1 MLTLYLPTLPQQKK
15 KYTGRFAPIYRA
27 QCAHLIKA
35 SDPYGVVVAKTN
47 VVSTFLAKRIQMNF
61 AENKSWPTSAVWQR
75 CPTQVLAGPMRRRK
89 PSRVRPTWRGCNL
102 QADLLCVPYLTDN
115 HYAVL
120 QAGSKF
126 RLVCRGRCGGRRL
139 SRNRSLRL
147 HGVLKMRASAM
158 GLRLLTLTYGFC
170 G

>member
-1 MLTLYLPTLPQQKK
+1 LAHERGLAEVPHPGARRTYEEAETKSGQTNLAWVQPT
-15 KYTGRFAPIYRA
+15 
-27 QCAHLIKA
+27 
-35 SDPYGVVVAKTN
+35 
-47 VVSTFLAKRIQMNF
+47 
-61 AENKSWPTSAVWQR
+61 
-75 CPTQVLAGPMRRRK
+75 
-89 PSRVRPTWRGCNL
+89 
-102 QADLLCVPYLTDN
+102 ADLLCVPYLTDN